1 MKIYF
6 LDKLVL
12 GDDMNSLIEVIP
24 RGLISLTTLF
34 FMTKLL
40 GKKQVSELS
49 LFDYV
54 IGISIG
60 NFAAEITINTEVSLL
75 NGVLAVI
82 LFGTVAFLISKLT
95 MKSIWVRK
103 FVTGTPTVLL
113 EKGKFIY
120 KNMAKT
126 KFDMNDFLEECRGNG
141 YFDVSELEYAIL
153 EANGKI
159 SFLPKPEYKPLTPND
174 MKVKVKKQGLCAN
187 VIIDGNLMEDNLNN
201 FGKTKQWLNQELK
214 LKGYK
219 DYKDILLATLDIN
232 EKINIYEKNK
242 CIEVSNILE

>member
-12 GDDMNSLIEVIP
+12 GDDMNSLIEVLP

-159 SFLPKPEYKPLTPND
+159 SFLPKPE
-174 MKVKVKKQGLCAN
+174 
-187 VIIDGNLMEDNLNN
+187 
-201 FGKTKQWLNQELK
+201 
-214 LKGYK
+214 
-219 DYKDILLATLDIN
+219 
-232 EKINIYEKNK
+232 
-242 CIEVSNILE
+242 